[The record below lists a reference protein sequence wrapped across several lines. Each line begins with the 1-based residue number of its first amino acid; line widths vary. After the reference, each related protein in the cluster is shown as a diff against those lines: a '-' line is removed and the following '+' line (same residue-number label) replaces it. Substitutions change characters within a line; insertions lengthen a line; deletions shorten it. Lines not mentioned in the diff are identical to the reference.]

1 MRRHVA
7 VAFALSISIPIV
19 SGSAQDS
26 TRASCPVSNGLT
38 ATFSTG
44 APRDSLSVLPGGGP
58 RVPVLRLDA
67 QSVIDTVWRF
77 DIAERS
83 WTRPYFEASVGAG
96 WAGDARGFG
105 MTTARDS
112 SAAKGW
118 SACVGAS
125 VGMRNPTLMLRGAR
139 GEVHLR
145 ADVRSLSRIGR
156 GPVKDTT
163 VQPRR

>member
-1 MRRHVA
+1 MRRRVA
-7 VAFALSISIPIV
+7 GAFALSLSIPFV

-26 TRASCPVSNGLT
+26 TRAGCPVVSGLT
-38 ATFSTG
+38 ATLSTG

-77 DIAERS
+77 DIAERR
-83 WTRPYFEASVGAG
+83 WTRPYFAASVGAG
-96 WAGDARGFG
+96 WAGNARGSG

-112 SAAKGW
+112 SAANGW

-125 VGMRNPTLMLRGAR
+125 VGMRNPTLLLRGAR

-156 GPVKDTT
+156 GSARDTT
-163 VQPRR
+163 SQPRR